1 MALVPAE
8 QSQCQQTS
16 SGRSHATQGTV
27 LGAIAGVVVMSGWP
41 HRHVLDLASFS
52 REDFAAV
59 LELAQ
64 RFRSLPVTGA
74 RKLPALQ
81 GRLVATLFFEPSTRT
96 RSSFELAAKRLSAD
110 VMSFSPSSSSLSK
123 GESVL
128 DTART
133 YVAMGADVLVVRHR
147 STGVPQQLALDLQQ
161 MGERTVVLNGG
172 DGLHS
177 HPSQGL
183 LDLLTLARHFSPQYP
198 MPEALQG
205 RRIVIVGDI
214 LHSRVARSNLWAL
227 TACGADVV
235 LCGPPSLVPEDF
247 SASVDAPPPGLRKD
261 PGPQR
266 GKVSVVRRLE
276 HALPGADAVM
286 TLRLQKER
294 MGQQLLTSLERYHR
308 DFGLS
313 HERMQL
319 CGENVPVLHPGPVNR
334 GVELSGSLMDDPRVS
349 LVEEQVRN
357 GVPTRTALLY
367 MMAASGSATEASL
380 VSSSS

>member
-1 MALVPAE
+1 
-8 QSQCQQTS
+8 
-16 SGRSHATQGTV
+16 
-27 LGAIAGVVVMSGWP
+27 MSGWH
-41 HRHVLDLASFS
+41 HRHILDLASFS
-52 REDFAAV
+52 REDYAAV
-59 LELAQ
+59 LELAE

-147 STGVPQQLALDLQQ
+147 STGVPQQLAQDLADA
-161 MGERTVVLNGG
+161 GERTVVLNGG

-183 LDLLTLARHFSPQYP
+183 LDLFTLARHFSPQHP

-235 LCGPPSLVPEDF
+235 LCGPPSLLPEAF
-247 SASVDAPPPGLRKD
+247 AEFVDAPPPGLATD
-261 PGPQR
+261 PVPQR
-266 GKVSVVRRLE
+266 GTVRVERRLE
-276 HALPGADAVM
+276 RALPGADAVM

-294 MGQQLLTSLERYHR
+294 MGQQLLTSLTRYHR
-308 DFGLS
+308 DYGLS
-313 HERMQL
+313 HERLKL
-319 CGENVPVLHPGPVNR
+319 CGQRVPVLHPGPVNR
-334 GVELSGSLMDDPRVS
+334 GVEMAGTLLDDLTVCRV
-349 LVEEQVRN
+349 EDQVRN
-357 GVPTRTALLY
+357 GVPTRMALLY
-367 MMAASGSATEASL
+367 LMAAAESAAESVL
-380 VSSSS
+380 VSSNS

>member
-1 MALVPAE
+1 
-8 QSQCQQTS
+8 
-16 SGRSHATQGTV
+16 
-27 LGAIAGVVVMSGWP
+27 MSGWH
-41 HRHVLDLASFS
+41 HRHILDLASFS
-52 REDFAAV
+52 RRITPLCWNWLSAFA
-59 LELAQ
+59 
-64 RFRSLPVTGA
+64 LPVTGA

-128 DTART
+128 DMART

-147 STGVPQQLALDLQQ
+147 STGVPQQLAQDLADA
-161 MGERTVVLNGG
+161 GERTVVLNGG

-183 LDLLTLARHFSPQYP
+183 LDLFTLARHFSPQHP
-198 MPEALQG
+198 MPEALQE

-235 LCGPPSLVPEDF
+235 LCGPPPVFCRKHSLNLLMP
-247 SASVDAPPPGLRKD
+247 PPPGLATD
-261 PGPQR
+261 PVPQR
-266 GKVSVVRRLE
+266 GTVRVERRLE
-276 HALPGADAVM
+276 RALPGADAVM

-294 MGQQLLTSLERYHR
+294 MGQQLLTSLTRYH
-308 DFGLS
+308 GI
-313 HERMQL
+313 
-319 CGENVPVLHPGPVNR
+319 
-334 GVELSGSLMDDPRVS
+334 
-349 LVEEQVRN
+349 
-357 GVPTRTALLY
+357 TA
-367 MMAASGSATEASL
+367 
-380 VSSSS
+380 

>member
-1 MALVPAE
+1 MN
-8 QSQCQQTS
+8 
-16 SGRSHATQGTV
+16 
-27 LGAIAGVVVMSGWP
+27 GWQ
-41 HRHVLDLASFS
+41 HRHILDLASFS
-52 REDFAAV
+52 LEDYAAV
-59 LELAQ
+59 LELAE

-147 STGVPQQLALDLQQ
+147 STAVPEQLARDLETA
-161 MGERTVVLNGG
+161 GERAVVLNGG

-183 LDLLTLARHFSPQYP
+183 LDLFTLARHFDPAHP
-198 MPEALQG
+198 RPEVLQG
-205 RRIVIVGDI
+205 KRIAIVGDI

-227 TACGADVV
+227 TACGADVI
-235 LCGPPSLVPEDF
+235 LCGPPSLLPDEFNSFVE
-247 SASVDAPPPGLRKD
+247 APPPGQSRD
-261 PGPQR
+261 PVGKR
-266 GKVSVVRRLE
+266 GTIRVERSMER
-276 HALPGADAVM
+276 ALPGVDAVM

-294 MGQQLLTSLERYHR
+294 MGQQLLTSLSRYHR
-308 DFGLS
+308 DYGLS
-313 HERMQL
+313 HDRLAL
-319 CGENVPVLHPGPVNR
+319 CGQAVPVLHPGPVNR
-334 GVELSGSLMDDPRVS
+334 GVEMTSALLDDLSIC

-357 GVPTRTALLY
+357 GVPTRMALLY
-367 MMAASGSATEASL
+367 LMAAAESAAEPSL

>member
-1 MALVPAE
+1 MN
-8 QSQCQQTS
+8 
-16 SGRSHATQGTV
+16 
-27 LGAIAGVVVMSGWP
+27 GWQ
-41 HRHVLDLASFS
+41 HRHIIDLASFS
-52 REDFAAV
+52 SEDYAAV
-59 LELAQ
+59 LELAE
-64 RFRSLPVTGA
+64 RFRSLPVNGA

-147 STGVPQQLALDLQQ
+147 STAVPVQLARDLDVA
-161 MGERTVVLNGG
+161 GERTVVLNGG

-183 LDLLTLARHFSPQYP
+183 LDLFTLARHFAPDHPS
-198 MPEALQG
+198 PEALQG
-205 RRIVIVGDI
+205 KRIAIVGDI

-235 LCGPPSLVPEDF
+235 LCGPPSLLPDDF
-247 SASVDAPPPGLRKD
+247 SAFVESPPPGQSFD
-261 PGPQR
+261 PVAQR
-266 GKVSVVRRLE
+266 GTIRVERKLE
-276 HALPGADAVM
+276 RALPGVDAVM

-294 MGQQLLTSLERYHR
+294 MGQQLLTSLSRYHR
-308 DFGLS
+308 DYGLS
-313 HERMQL
+313 HDRLKL
-319 CGENVPVLHPGPVNR
+319 CGQLVPVLHPGPVNR
-334 GVELSGSLMDDPRVS
+334 GVEMTSALLDDLSIC

-357 GVPTRTALLY
+357 GVPTRMALLY
-367 MMAASGSATEASL
+367 LMAAAESAAEPSL
-380 VSSSS
+380 VSRSS

>member
-1 MALVPAE
+1 MN
-8 QSQCQQTS
+8 
-16 SGRSHATQGTV
+16 
-27 LGAIAGVVVMSGWP
+27 GWQ
-41 HRHVLDLASFS
+41 HRHILDLASFS
-52 REDFAAV
+52 LEDYAAV
-59 LELAQ
+59 LELAE

-81 GRLVATLFFEPSTRT
+81 GRLVATMFFEPSTRT

-147 STGVPQQLALDLQQ
+147 STAVPEQLARDLETA
-161 MGERTVVLNGG
+161 GERAVVLNGG

-183 LDLLTLARHFSPQYP
+183 LDLFTLARHFDPAHP
-198 MPEALQG
+198 RPEALQG
-205 RRIVIVGDI
+205 KRIAIVGDI

-227 TACGADVV
+227 TACGADVI
-235 LCGPPSLVPEDF
+235 LCGPPSLLPDEFNSFVE
-247 SASVDAPPPGLRKD
+247 APPPGQSRD
-261 PGPQR
+261 PVGKR
-266 GKVSVVRRLE
+266 GSIRVERTMER
-276 HALPGADAVM
+276 ALPGVDAVM

-294 MGQQLLTSLERYHR
+294 MGQQLLTSLSRYHR
-308 DFGLS
+308 DYGLS
-313 HERMQL
+313 HDRLAL
-319 CGENVPVLHPGPVNR
+319 CGQAVPVLHPGPVNR
-334 GVELSGSLMDDPRVS
+334 GVEMTSALLDDLSIC

-357 GVPTRTALLY
+357 GVPTRMALLY
-367 MMAASGSATEASL
+367 LMAAAESAAEPSL